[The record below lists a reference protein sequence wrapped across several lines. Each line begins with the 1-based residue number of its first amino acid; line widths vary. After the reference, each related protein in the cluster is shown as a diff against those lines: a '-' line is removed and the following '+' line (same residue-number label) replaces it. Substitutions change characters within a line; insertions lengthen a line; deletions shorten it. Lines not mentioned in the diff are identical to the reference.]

1 MAACLPAVA
10 AGVLATLAFYTRLNN
25 LPMALGVIAFAWR
38 PRASLKPGVTIAAI
52 VACGVALF
60 AWRTWFYT
68 GVFSVFHGTQRDLLA
83 IWQPGMTAAQFLQRA
98 AASVMMVL
106 TVNDPPRFDPYA
118 LPVLVGAAAAVLGL
132 VPCPRSASAAAGPV
146 RVLSHRHRRSIRRPR
161 VGVSGALL
169 HARDPDRVGSV
180 CLRRGPCE
188 QAIRRELGRSGW
200 WGRWGG
206 GVGKTNEGG
215 SGRWGRSGR

>member
-1 MAACLPAVA
+1 MRSANGSVLPAVA

-25 LPMALGVIAFAWR
+25 LPMALGVIVFAWR
-38 PRASLKPGVTIAAI
+38 PRASLKPGLTIASI

-83 IWQPGMTAAQFLQRA
+83 IWQPGMTAAQFVRRA

-118 LPVLVGAAAAVLGL
+118 SPVLVGAAAAVLCL
-132 VPCPRSASAAAGPV
+132 V
-146 RVLSHRHRRSIRRPR
+146 RVPGPRRLPLAPCLYFLTAIVGAFVTRGSAYPGRFSMHVIPITCALCVCALALVSQRLRP
-161 VGVSGALL
+161 
-169 HARDPDRVGSV
+169 ARPV
-180 CLRRGPCE
+180 PP
-188 QAIRRELGRSGW
+188 A
-200 WGRWGG
+200 
-206 GVGKTNEGG
+206 
-215 SGRWGRSGR
+215 